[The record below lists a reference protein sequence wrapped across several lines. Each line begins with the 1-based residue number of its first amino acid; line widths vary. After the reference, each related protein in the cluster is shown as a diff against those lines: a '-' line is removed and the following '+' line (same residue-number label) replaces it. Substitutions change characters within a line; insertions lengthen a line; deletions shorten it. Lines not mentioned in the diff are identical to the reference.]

1 MRGHYVARV
10 IEKYSAQ
17 SRFIAEIV
25 ASVDEGEIMKKA
37 ISPLVPVCGPSA
49 RRLTSFIRR
58 FPLLL
63 VILSQAVMATN
74 LSRYETI
81 FQDDVRVLEPG
92 APIERELVGGET
104 HTYRVA
110 LSSDQYL
117 RLAVAQNGIDITV
130 KVLGPAYKQVAE
142 VNDVTGVRGSEPLT
156 LIADAPGE
164 YLVQVGTAVK
174 TATLGRYEIKIEVLR
189 TATEKD
195 RSLVAAERSSV
206 EGRRLRRQ
214 ATKESLRSAIMKYE
228 EALRLYR
235 AMGEREREVDLLNNI
250 GVTYQMLGDS
260 RRASNLFIESLSIS
274 RSIDNRPLQTT
285 ALINLGGVYYELGE
299 PEKSLE
305 HYEQALEL
313 SLAAGDLQAQ
323 AEAHASIGV
332 AYNIIDEPQ
341 KALGHFSRAMA
352 IHQATGN
359 NRAKSMTLTNL
370 GITYHTL
377 GEYEKAL
384 ATYQDVLSIVRA
396 ANYSHGI
403 APMLLNIG
411 IVYLSMGEPRKALV
425 VLNEAL
431 PLFRSIGNRMG
442 EARVLGVLGDT
453 QYDLGLPWEALEKY
467 NQKLTIT
474 KELGLRRDE
483 ATTFCQIG
491 AVYALT
497 GKWAKALEYLNQALS
512 LSRSIKSR
520 AIESNSLY
528 DMARVERSLGR
539 LAEARSLIES
549 ALSITE
555 SLRTKVASLD
565 LRASY
570 LASKRNYYEFYIDT
584 LMRLHKQ
591 YPSKGYGAAA
601 LEASEKAR
609 ARSLLDILAESHADI
624 RQGVDPSLLARERQL
639 QRSLNARE
647 QYHMR
652 LLSGRPD
659 EKQLATV
666 EKELESLLSDYQQVK
681 AQIRQSSPHY
691 AALTQ
696 PRPLSVAEIRQQ
708 LLDDNTLL
716 IEYSLSAERSFMW
729 VVTKDDLM
737 DFELPKRDEIEAEAR
752 HVYDLLTA
760 RNHRVKD
767 ETPLQRQSRIGKADA
782 DYAQSAAALSQILLG
797 PAATQLAKPWKKRLL
812 IVGDGAL
819 QYIPFSAL
827 PLPATGNPEKREKGR
842 NLLRH
847 SSSFIPLIA
856 THEIVSLPS
865 ASTLAVLRQDAGSR
879 KSSEKLLAVLADP
892 VFEGDDP
899 RVEARLAAKAGP
911 AAPAETVPMAG
922 AVERSASESG
932 VSRFLRLRFTRAEAE
947 AITGFAP
954 EGKRYTA
961 LDFTASKAIVNQS
974 DLSQFRFLHFATHG
988 LLNSQHP
995 ELSGVVLSLV
1005 DE

>member
-1 MRGHYVARV
+1 
-10 IEKYSAQ
+10 
-17 SRFIAEIV
+17 
-25 ASVDEGEIMKKA
+25 
-37 ISPLVPVCGPSA
+37 
-49 RRLTSFIRR
+49 
-58 FPLLL
+58 
-63 VILSQAVMATN
+63 
-74 LSRYETI
+74 
-81 FQDDVRVLEPG
+81 
-92 APIERELVGGET
+92 
-104 HTYRVA
+104 
-110 LSSDQYL
+110 
-117 RLAVAQNGIDITV
+117 
-130 KVLGPAYKQVAE
+130 
-142 VNDVTGVRGSEPLT
+142 
-156 LIADAPGE
+156 
-164 YLVQVGTAVK
+164 
-174 TATLGRYEIKIEVLR
+174 
-189 TATEKD
+189 
-195 RSLVAAERSSV
+195 
-206 EGRRLRRQ
+206 
-214 ATKESLRSAIMKYE
+214 
-228 EALRLYR
+228 
-235 AMGEREREVDLLNNI
+235 
-250 GVTYQMLGDS
+250 
-260 RRASNLFIESLSIS
+260 
-274 RSIDNRPLQTT
+274 
-285 ALINLGGVYYELGE
+285 
-299 PEKSLE
+299 
-305 HYEQALEL
+305 
-313 SLAAGDLQAQ
+313 
-323 AEAHASIGV
+323 
-332 AYNIIDEPQ
+332 
-341 KALGHFSRAMA
+341 
-352 IHQATGN
+352 
-359 NRAKSMTLTNL
+359 
-370 GITYHTL
+370 
-377 GEYEKAL
+377 
-384 ATYQDVLSIVRA
+384 
-396 ANYSHGI
+396 
-403 APMLLNIG
+403 
-411 IVYLSMGEPRKALV
+411 
-425 VLNEAL
+425 
-431 PLFRSIGNRMG
+431 
-442 EARVLGVLGDT
+442 
-453 QYDLGLPWEALEKY
+453 
-467 NQKLTIT
+467 
-474 KELGLRRDE
+474 
-483 ATTFCQIG
+483 
-491 AVYALT
+491 
-497 GKWAKALEYLNQALS
+497 
-512 LSRSIKSR
+512 
-520 AIESNSLY
+520 
-528 DMARVERSLGR
+528 
-539 LAEARSLIES
+539 
-549 ALSITE
+549 
-555 SLRTKVASLD
+555 
-565 LRASY
+565 
-570 LASKRNYYEFYIDT
+570 
-584 LMRLHKQ
+584 MRLHKQ

-797 PAATQLAKPWKKRLL
+797 PAATQLAQPGKKRLL

-1005 DE
+1005 DEQGQPQDGFLRMHEIFNLKLNADLVVLSGCQTALGKEIKGEGLIGLTRGFMYAGARSVMASLWSVEDKATAELMKRFYAGMLNEGMSSPAALCAAQRAMMKDKRWEQPYYWAAFTLQGDWK